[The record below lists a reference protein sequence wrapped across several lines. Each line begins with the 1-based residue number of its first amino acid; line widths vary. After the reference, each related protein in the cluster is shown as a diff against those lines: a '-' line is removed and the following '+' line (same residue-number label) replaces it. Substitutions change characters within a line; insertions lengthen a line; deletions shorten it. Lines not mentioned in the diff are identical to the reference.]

1 MTDTVETTENQET
14 PYNGEGDENQPIP
27 GRCGVPTRDGGYCDA
42 WPVKGKLRC
51 RMHGGAEGSGR
62 PPETG
67 RYSTVLRNGL
77 RQKYSHY
84 LADSDYRN
92 LACEIAIERA
102 LFAEYLS
109 RFQDGVNLTANDI
122 SRLMDWASGIARTVE
137 RVVRMEN
144 QSALTGREVQLLEV
158 TIIKLLAE
166 FLTEPERAL
175 FASRLSEALGSQGLL
190 PASQNVI
197 EGTYTD

>member
-1 MTDTVETTENQET
+1 MTDTPETQET
-14 PYNGEGDENQPIP
+14 DTMPYTSVPLDNPTHPICGAKTRKGSP
-27 GRCGVPTRDGGYCDA
+27 CPNPVVTGR
-42 WPVKGKLRC
+42 KRC
-51 RMHGGAEGSGR
+51 RMHGGTNPG
-62 PPETG
+62 PPIQSG
-67 RYSTVLRNGL
+67 RYSAVLRQSL
-77 RQKYSHY
+77 RDKYQHF
-84 LADSDYRN
+84 LGDAN
-92 LACEIAIERA
+92 LRDLSCEIAVERA

-158 TIIKLLAE
+158 TIIRLLAE
-166 FLTEPERAL
+166 FLDEPERAL

-197 EGTYTD
+197 EGQFTTE